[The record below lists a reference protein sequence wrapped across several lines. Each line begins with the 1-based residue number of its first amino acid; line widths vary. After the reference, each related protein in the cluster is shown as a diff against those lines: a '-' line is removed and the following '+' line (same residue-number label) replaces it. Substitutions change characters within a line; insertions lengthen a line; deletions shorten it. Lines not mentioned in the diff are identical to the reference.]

1 MNRVEWVAAVLGLI
15 SVWLNVREDW
25 RGWPVGAV
33 MVALYFAVFASV
45 KLYADAGLQ
54 VIYFVLQFYGW
65 YEWVRGGENHGGV
78 QISQTRPRV
87 MAACLAMGT
96 VGTVIMGHLLGRYT
110 DQALPY
116 WDSGITAFSLVAQW
130 MLARKYLENWLLWA
144 LIDIVAIGVYW
155 TKHLLPT
162 AVLYGCFLLL
172 CLRGYQQWR
181 KGLMGVGDTASP
193 SLERS

>member
-1 MNRVEWVAAVLGLI
+1 MEAIEWVAAGLGLV

-33 MVALYFAVFASV
+33 MVALYFAVFARV

-54 VIYFVLQFYGW
+54 VIYFILQFYGW
-65 YEWVRGGENHGGV
+65 YEWVRGGEDHVGLTVSRTPSRVLWASLAVGV
-78 QISQTRPRV
+78 GATAI
-87 MAACLAMGT
+87 
-96 VGTVIMGHLLGRYT
+96 VGTLLGRYT

-144 LIDIVAIGVYW
+144 AIDVVAIGVYW
-155 TKHLLPT
+155 SKHLLPT
-162 AVLYGCFLLL
+162 AVLYACFLLL
-172 CLRGYQQWR
+172 CLRGYQRWHMT
-181 KGLMGVGDTASP
+181 LMEAQAQ
-193 SLERS
+193 E

>member
-1 MNRVEWVAAVLGLI
+1 MGVVEWVAAGLGLI

-33 MVALYFAVFASV
+33 MVALYFAVFARV

-65 YEWVRGGENHGGV
+65 YEWVRGGEDKSGLTV
-78 QISQTRPRV
+78 SRTPKRV
-87 MAACLAMGT
+87 LVSCIVTGT
-96 VGTVIMGHLLGRYT
+96 VGTVVLGTALGRYT

-144 LIDIVAIGVYW
+144 AIDVIAVGVYW
-155 TKHLLPT
+155 TKQLLPT
-162 AVLYGCFLLL
+162 AVLYAIFLVL
-172 CLRGYQQWR
+172 CLQGYQRWR
-181 KGLMGVGDTASP
+181 MTLVQAQ
-193 SLERS
+193 EQA